1 MNVVLTVSGSGSA
14 TAVLSAIQPAFEA
27 DTPGYRLNVL
37 SGSSTG
43 GGVKGVI
50 EGVLDVAA
58 MARPPKAEE
67 TAQEIAY
74 VEIGRAGQAVIIH
87 PDISLT
93 NLTSAQI
100 IAIFTGEATNWKQVG
115 GPDQPIILY
124 VRDEADSSTQTL
136 RQAILGDRPFS
147 ETVAQVLTSQSDMQV
162 AVAGTPGSIGIAT
175 WPAALAGG
183 ADVLAVAVDGIKPDD
198 PAYPMTTRLGVGY
211 LAGRQTEIQPLLD
224 WLLSESGRAALQE
237 FDLMTSR

>member
-1 MNVVLTVSGSGSA
+1 MTKVRIPIKALKNEQNEQKWKYIFPALLLMALVATGCASTKSEIMPSTPEVNVVLTVSGSGSA

-100 IAIFTGEATNWKQVG
+100 IAIFTG
-115 GPDQPIILY
+115 
-124 VRDEADSSTQTL
+124 
-136 RQAILGDRPFS
+136 RP
-147 ETVAQVLTSQSDMQV
+147 QI
-162 AVAGTPGSIGIAT
+162 GS
-175 WPAALAGG
+175 
-183 ADVLAVAVDGIKPDD
+183 KS
-198 PAYPMTTRLGVGY
+198 
-211 LAGRQTEIQPLLD
+211 AGR
-224 WLLSESGRAALQE
+224 
-237 FDLMTSR
+237 TSRSSCMYAMRLTPAPRRCARRYWATDHFQRL